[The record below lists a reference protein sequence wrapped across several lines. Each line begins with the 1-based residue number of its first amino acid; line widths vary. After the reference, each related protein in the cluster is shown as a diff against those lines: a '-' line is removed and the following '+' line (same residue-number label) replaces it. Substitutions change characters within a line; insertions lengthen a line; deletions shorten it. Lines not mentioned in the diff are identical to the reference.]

1 MNKFNQFYKKIIN
14 EDESLDQ
21 WNAQKIKEEEQHS
34 NKHEFDTLSHS
45 LKDRM
50 MGMFKTWIKE
60 GEHQDGEAFWDNFSE
75 PQDAVEDFLK
85 FVEFKNPKI

>member
-1 MNKFNQFYKKIIN
+1 MNKFSTLMDSVLKEAEKNTFN
-14 EDESLDQ
+14 FSTNVSHES
-21 WNAQKIKEEEQHS
+21 
-34 NKHEFDTLSHS
+34 DTLSHP

-50 MGMFKTWIKE
+50 MKMLETWIKE
-60 GEHQDGEAFWDNFSE
+60 AEHQDGKTFWDNFSE